1 MFTFTLSQSMWEF
14 GKSRVIRA
22 MRARGLRANVPSACQ
37 LPIFTC
43 QRAKGVPIIQLG
55 IHRGIGVPI
64 FQFHLLKGLP
74 IFQTF
79 FKRTF
84 QLLNFSIM
92 LNICKF
98 QEYLGISR
106 KLISET
112 KNSNFDICKISL
124 RENLVSL
131 KPLTSFSMVH
141 LRLTE

>member
-1 MFTFTLSQSMWEF
+1 
-14 GKSRVIRA
+14 

-84 QLLNFSIM
+84 QLLHFSIM
-92 LNICKF
+92 LKFANFKNIWAF
-98 QEYLGISR
+98 L
-106 KLISET
+106 
-112 KNSNFDICKISL
+112 
-124 RENLVSL
+124 ENLFW
-131 KPLTSFSMVH
+131 KQRIQILTFAKFH
-141 LRLTE
+141 